1 MMTRTAPAHGR
12 WPEPSVLLLVLGVAL
27 AHGLLLQS
35 GPLWLSP
42 SQDTRTPVVMQ
53 TRTLTPSPAMP
64 SARAP
69 SPSRSGVAPTAR
81 PAQET
86 AAAPATTAVLAPA
99 EVEREAQAIT
109 LAPVALPASAAASL
123 AQATRVDLPPFDRP
137 ETTPP
142 ATERLMALPDAARLR
157 YAAQG
162 RAKQLDYWAN
172 AELRWQ
178 LLGSQR
184 YEARLE
190 VGAFLLGSRVQTSVG
205 SLGPQG
211 LVPQRFVDRN
221 RGELSVQFDAEQ
233 QRIRFSTQAPEVP
246 LLPGAQDRLSLF
258 VQLSALIGAEPAR
271 YPVGTVLSFQVAT
284 QSEAQV
290 WHFRIEPDE
299 WLQLPIGALAT
310 VKLVREP
317 LRPGDQKLEIWLARE
332 RQYLPARLRLTN
344 ANQDWV
350 DLSLRDVEKPS
361 P

>member
-1 MMTRTAPAHGR
+1 MITRTAPAHGR
-12 WPEPSVLLLVLGVAL
+12 WPEPSVLLIVLGVIL

-42 SQDTRTPVVMQ
+42 SHDTRTPVVMQ
-53 TRTLTPSPAMP
+53 TRTLTPAPAAP
-64 SARAP
+64 SARPPAP
-69 SPSRSGVAPTAR
+69 ARSDTPPSAR
-81 PAQET
+81 PAHDP
-86 AAAPATTAVLAPA
+86 APATAAVLAPA
-99 EVEREAQAIT
+99 DVEREAHAIT
-109 LAPVALPASAAASL
+109 VAPVALPASAAASL
-123 AQATRVDLPPFDRP
+123 AQAARVDLPPFDRP
-137 ETTPP
+137 EPAAPP
-142 ATERLMALPDAARLR
+142 VERLMALPESARLR

-178 LLGSQR
+178 VLAGQR

-190 VGAFLLGSRVQTSVG
+190 VGAFLLGSRVQTSMG

-211 LVPQRFVDRN
+211 LVPQRFADRN
-221 RGELSVQFDAEQ
+221 RSELSVQFDAEQ

-258 VQLSALIGAEPAR
+258 VQLSALIGAEPTR

-317 LRPGDQKLEIWLARE
+317 LRLRDQKLEIWLARE